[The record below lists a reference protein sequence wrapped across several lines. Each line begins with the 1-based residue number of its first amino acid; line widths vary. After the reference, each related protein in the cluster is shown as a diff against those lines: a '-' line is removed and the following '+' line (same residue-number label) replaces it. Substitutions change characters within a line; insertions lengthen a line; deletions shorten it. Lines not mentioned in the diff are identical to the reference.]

1 MGFLD
6 KIKQQ
11 ATDVATSV
19 VEKTQETA
27 KTGQLQM
34 QLRSL
39 KSEEKDSL
47 ADLGAAMMA
56 LGETPASLSDQ
67 ADRVRQV
74 RMRIAEKEAEI
85 AEVRDADAEGSA
97 EAPATP
103 ADTVESDAE
112 EVVEAPPTATADEA
126 PPTATAD
133 EAPPS
138 S

>member
-11 ATDVATSV
+11 ATDVATTV

-39 KSEEKDSL
+39 KNEEKDAL

-74 RMRIAEKEAEI
+74 RLRIAEKESEI
-85 AEVRDADAEGSA
+85 AEVREAEGEGEPSTSA
-97 EAPATP
+97 PPSTP

-112 EVVEAPPTATADEA
+112 EVVEAPPATA
-126 PPTATAD
+126 AD
-133 EAPPS
+133 ETAPGS
-138 S
+138 

>member
-11 ATDVATSV
+11 ATDVASTV

-39 KSEEKDSL
+39 KNEERDGL

-56 LGETPASLSDQ
+56 LGETPSSLSDQ
-67 ADRVRQV
+67 ADRVRQI
-74 RMRIAEKEAEI
+74 RLRIAEKEAEI
-85 AEVRDADAEGSA
+85 SEVREADAQESSSS
-97 EAPATP
+97 PPPSTP

-112 EVVEAPPTATADEA
+112 EVVEAPQSSATDETTAG
-126 PPTATAD
+126 
-133 EAPPS
+133 
-138 S
+138 

>member
-11 ATDVATSV
+11 ATDVATTV

-39 KSEEKDSL
+39 KNEEKDAL

-56 LGETPASLSDQ
+56 LGDTPASLSDQ
-67 ADRVRQV
+67 A
-74 RMRIAEKEAEI
+74 ESEI
-85 AEVRDADAEGSA
+85 AEGREAEGESTSPP
-97 EAPATP
+97 PATP

-112 EVVEAPPTATADEA
+112 EVVET
-126 PPTATAD
+126 
-133 EAPPS
+133 PPS
-138 S
+138 AAADQATDPEL

>member
-34 QLRSL
+34 QLRNL

-56 LGETPASLSDQ
+56 LGETPVSLSDQ

-74 RMRIAEKEAEI
+74 RLRIAEKEAEI
-85 AEVRDADAEGSA
+85 AEVREADAEDSA

-126 PPTATAD
+126 PP
-133 EAPPS
+133 S

>member
-11 ATDVATSV
+11 ATDVATTV

-39 KSEEKDSL
+39 KNEEKDAL

-74 RMRIAEKEAEI
+74 RLRIAEKESEI
-85 AEVRDADAEGSA
+85 AEVREAEGEPSSSA
-97 EAPATP
+97 PPSTP

-112 EVVEAPPTATADEA
+112 EVVETPPSAAADETA
-126 PPTATAD
+126 PET
-133 EAPPS
+133 PS
-138 S
+138 

>member
-11 ATDVATSV
+11 ATDVASTV

-39 KSEEKDSL
+39 KNEEKDAL

-56 LGETPASLSDQ
+56 LGDTPSSLSDQ
-67 ADRVRQV
+67 ADRVRQI
-74 RMRIAEKEAEI
+74 RLRIATKETEI
-85 AEVRDADAEGSA
+85 AEVRESESG
-97 EAPATP
+97 EPAAAA

-112 EVVEAPPTATADEA
+112 EVVEAPPASAQDEA
-126 PPTATAD
+126 PA
-133 EAPPS
+133 S
-138 S
+138 

>member
-11 ATDVATSV
+11 ATDVASTV

-39 KSEEKDSL
+39 KNEEKDAL

-56 LGETPASLSDQ
+56 LGDTPSSLSDQ
-67 ADRVRQV
+67 ADRVRQI
-74 RMRIAEKEAEI
+74 RLRIATKETEI
-85 AEVRDADAEGSA
+85 AEVRESESGEPAAAAAD
-97 EAPATP
+97 P
-103 ADTVESDAE
+103 VESDAE
-112 EVVEAPPTATADEA
+112 EVVEAPPASAQDEA
-126 PPTATAD
+126 PA
-133 EAPPS
+133 S
-138 S
+138 

>member
-11 ATDVATSV
+11 ATDVATTV

-39 KSEEKDSL
+39 KNEEKDAL

-74 RMRIAEKEAEI
+74 RMRIAEKESEI
-85 AEVRDADAEGSA
+85 AEVREAEG
-97 EAPATP
+97 EASSSTPPSTP

-112 EVVEAPPTATADEA
+112 EVVEAPPAAAADE
-126 PPTATAD
+126 T
-133 EAPPS
+133 APPS
-138 S
+138 

>member
-39 KSEEKDSL
+39 KNEEKDAL

-74 RMRIAEKEAEI
+74 RLRIAEKESEI
-85 AEVRDADAEGSA
+85 AEVREA
-97 EAPATP
+97 EAESTSPPPATP

-112 EVVEAPPTATADEA
+112 EVVET
-126 PPTATAD
+126 
-133 EAPPS
+133 PPS
-138 S
+138 AAATDPNPEI

>member
-11 ATDVATSV
+11 ATDVATTV

-39 KSEEKDSL
+39 KNEEKDAL
-47 ADLGAAMMA
+47 ADLGAAMIA

-74 RMRIAEKEAEI
+74 RLRIAEKESEI
-85 AEVRDADAEGSA
+85 AEVREADAEA
-97 EAPATP
+97 AAPPPATP

-112 EVVEAPPTATADEA
+112 EVVET
-126 PPTATAD
+126 
-133 EAPPS
+133 PPS
-138 S
+138 AAAQDAAPGSEL